1 MIWYYVPEIFSK
13 HQPIDSFAA
22 CTYLCMIALN
32 AIFNYFGWEKLGHGF
47 LCITLNYYYQLSVCL
62 SSVMLVLI

>member
-22 CTYLCMIALN
+22 CTYFCMIALN
-32 AIFNYFGWEKLGHGF
+32 AIFNYFGWEKLGHGMV
-47 LCITLNYYYQLSVCL
+47 VC
-62 SSVMLVLI
+62 